1 MHENV
6 VTASGGKSGSMK
18 TTGTETGDAQTS
30 SGGKERFDIVI
41 VGGGIAGATVAKT
54 VIEQSAAH
62 RPARHP
68 RILILEAGRATA
80 MSADKYDTYV
90 QSYQQALAKV
100 PNSPYPPTVSA
111 PQPDVLDISRPV
123 MGPDGTTKIPA
134 DNGYFVQMGPL
145 PFGSDYARALGG
157 TTLHWLG
164 TCLRLLPND
173 FKMHTE
179 YGRGVDWPIT
189 YDELKPYYE
198 RAEWDIIGVSANVGH
213 QYYPGIGGDPAK
225 YFKSKNT
232 SKFPDGVYHFP
243 MEEIPS
249 SFLDEYLAKKSAG
262 LVVKLKGN
270 GGREYTLPIKLS
282 NTPVGRNSTP
292 APGYRPVGAVGNA
305 DQGQRCEGNSS
316 CIPICPVQ
324 AKYNALKTLYE
335 LIVNYPDREPREGE
349 TEKARVVVR
358 SQCVA
363 SDVQHGQDPT
373 GHPAVTGI
381 TYLKYSD
388 DGSPPVRA
396 TVTADVYVLAAN
408 AIENATL
415 LLASKAA
422 NSSGQVG
429 RNLMDH
435 PLLLTWGLLEDN
447 AGAYRGPGSTSGIP
461 AFRDGPYRSE
471 RTAFRV
477 EIGNWGWNLPENA
490 PDDTVH
496 DLVGGAGTGTAQLYG
511 RALRKRLGEILPNQ
525 FRIAW
530 ELEQDPESSNRV
542 TIDER
547 YKDSLGMYRPVIHY
561 DLSEYVRASLPWAA
575 EASRQLFERLGIGDK
590 VRRPEYKPGDYTHWN
605 ADDPSAV
612 TYDGKTYWV
621 RGAGHVVG
629 THRMGK
635 LPEHSVVD
643 SYQRSHDL
651 PNLFVVGCGSMPT
664 LGTSNPTLTMT
675 ALAIRTGD
683 HIAEQLLTHTA
694 AQPKEKKD
702 A

>member
-1 MHENV
+1 MQKQ
-6 VTASGGKSGSMK
+6 TSGGK
-18 TTGTETGDAQTS
+18 TA
-30 SGGKERFDIVI
+30 GGVEEHYDEHYDIVI

-54 VIEQSAAH
+54 VIEKAAGR

-90 QSYQQALAKV
+90 ESYQRALAKV

-164 TCLRLLPND
+164 TCLRMLPND
-173 FKMHTE
+173 FRMHSE

-198 RAEWDIIGVSANVGH
+198 RAEWDIIGVSADVEH
-213 QYYPGIGGDPAK
+213 QYYPGIGDDPAK
-225 YFKSKNT
+225 FFKSKNT
-232 SKFPDGVYHFP
+232 AKFPDGAYHFP
-243 MEEIPS
+243 MQEIPS

-262 LVVKLKGN
+262 LVVTLKGDD
-270 GGREYTLPIKLS
+270 GREYTFPIRIS

-292 APGYRPVGAVGNA
+292 APGYQPVGAVGNA

-335 LIVNYPDREPREGE
+335 LIVKYPDRDPGEGE
-349 TEKARVVVR
+349 KEKARVAIR
-358 SQCVA
+358 SQCVV
-363 SDVQHGQDPT
+363 SNVRHTQHPKKQGT
-373 GHPAVTGI
+373 VTGI

-388 DGSPPVRA
+388 DGSPPVSA

-422 NSSGQVG
+422 NNSGEVG

-435 PLLLTWGLLEDN
+435 PLLLTWGLLDDS

-461 AFRDGPYRSE
+461 AFRDGAYRSE

-477 EIGNWGWNLPENA
+477 EIGNWGWNFPENA
-490 PDDTVH
+490 PYDTVH
-496 DLVGGAGTGTAQLYG
+496 DLVGGAATGTAQLYG
-511 RALRKRLGEILPNQ
+511 RPLRKRLGEILPNQ

-530 ELEQDPESSNRV
+530 ELEQDPESSNRI

-547 YKDSLGMYRPVIHY
+547 YKDALGMYRPVIHY

-575 EASRQLFERLGIGDK
+575 EASRQLFARLGIGDK
-590 VRRPEYKPGDYTHWN
+590 VRRPEYKPGDYTHWD
-605 ADDPSAV
+605 AGDPSQV
-612 TYDGKTYWV
+612 DYDGTTYWV

-629 THRMGK
+629 THRMGED
-635 LPEHSVVD
+635 PEHSVVD
-643 SYQRSHDL
+643 GYQRSHDL
-651 PNLFVVGCGSMPT
+651 PNMYVVGCGSMPT

-683 HIAEQLLTHTA
+683 HIAAQL
-694 AQPKEKKD
+694 KEKKD